1 MPTTDNRKSKRNPV
15 TLRIKFKSAN
25 LEQFIERYAVDV
37 SQGGIFIRTR
47 EPLPI
52 GTTLRFEFQLRDESP
67 LITGEGTVV
76 WIREHNPTQ
85 SGVAPGMGVRFDRLT
100 DASQSV
106 LGKILTHKAKRAQGA
121 GVPTQLGEVPTRV
134 VPAAMIDNMVRDS
147 RNQPTTRNQ
156 MSDFDG
162 GPTEF
167 AAPAVPF
174 QSDAEAYPEEAFEQA
189 TKVHSLDE
197 LASMAASIE
206 NDDSLGQAPRVPAD
220 GAVPEDSMFDDA
232 DQTRVYPANALSNS
246 RPHAIPPLDEADARV
261 ALGHAGATDPLPPTP
276 LDDDAD
282 LELGLA
288 GYEADEEQPE
298 AVEARDVELGLAG
311 PTNHKIT
318 AQPAPGNVELGAAGS
333 TLKMGTASAAAKA
346 TLRDPP
352 GRPIPGRELAER
364 ELPGRAHSEPR
375 NIDLGHAGGHDDD
388 AEVPLPEAGKFD
400 LGLAGPT
407 SPLAPQGGDATATVE
422 LGAAGSGMD
431 ELLDSLSDLDSEV
444 TAQLPA
450 AQRAAL
456 DSSDPAAAIETE
468 VANRVGHTA
477 RMAAQVAPPK
487 ATIASPAPPAPTP
500 PAAKASAADDDG
512 DATHTDETEPQTDAE
527 VATEAAAADS
537 ESALTPP
544 AAATAASRDASVRV
558 NARRDETSAA
568 AERKPLPLLPLL
580 AAAALILVIVGGAL
594 YIFSRDDRPNP
605 NDNAP
610 AAVDDD
616 SAGAAEPAP
625 SDTPEQTSPTSGD
638 VAAAADD
645 DDDADDDGDDGDD
658 GAEPAAAADA
668 DAATA
673 EPAVDE
679 PEEPVELV
687 EVQIRTTPRGATVE
701 VIDGD
706 QTGPTPITL
715 SLDKS
720 RSHRVRISHP
730 GYLSQELDIDP
741 ATPKVPWISLQPTPW
756 RLTLSSTPDS
766 AFVYVDGRRVPGV
779 TPVDFDLPS
788 GWEKKRRWKISFRLP
803 GYEKLNLLVTPDF
816 TQQGEVMVQSIEGTM
831 VKRTAPPPP
840 PPPQPK
846 PTPAAAAD
854 DDSGDDSDSAEATDS
869 GDGDSAGDD
878 HGGDDGDSADD
889 DPAPATDHT
898 PTTAPTPKADPPADT
913 QPASHSPPTTSPPSA
928 ADTADS
934 AGEDE
939 AAKP

>member
-1 MPTTDNRKSKRNPV
+1 MATTDNRKSKRNPV

-121 GVPTQLGEVPTRV
+121 AVPTQLGEVPTRV

-147 RNQPTTRNQ
+147 RNQPTMRNQ

-167 AAPAVPF
+167 AAPSVPF

-232 DQTRVYPANALSNS
+232 DQTRVYPANALSQS
-246 RPHAIPPLDEADARV
+246 RPHALPPTDDDPRV

-276 LDDDAD
+276 LDDAAD

-311 PTNHKIT
+311 PTDHKIT
-318 AQPAPGNVELGAAGS
+318 AQPTTGNVELGAAGS
-333 TLKMGTASAAAKA
+333 TLKMGTASAAANA

-352 GRPIPGRELAER
+352 GRPIPGRELSAR
-364 ELPGRAHSEPR
+364 ELPGRARSEPR

-407 SPLAPQGGDATATVE
+407 SPLAPQSGDATATVE

-431 ELLDSLSDLDSEV
+431 ELLDSLGDLDSEV

-468 VANRVGHTA
+468 VANQVGHTA
-477 RMAAQVAPPK
+477 RMAAQVAAPK
-487 ATIASPAPPAPTP
+487 ATIASPAPPAPAP
-500 PAAKASAADDDG
+500 PAPRASAADAG
-512 DATHTDETEPQTDAE
+512 SEPTHTEAAE
-527 VATEAAAADS
+527 AEAATEATAADS
-537 ESALTPP
+537 EGTLTPP
-544 AAATAASRDASVRV
+544 AATAASRDASVRV
-558 NARRDETSAA
+558 NARRDEPSAT

-580 AAAALILVIVGGAL
+580 AAVVLILVIVGGAL

-605 NDNAP
+605 DDNPP

-616 SAGAAEPAP
+616 SAGSSAP
-625 SDTPEQTSPTSGD
+625 TPGDTPEQTPPTSGD

-645 DDDADDDGDDGDD
+645 DH
-658 GAEPAAAADA
+658 GAEPAATTADA
-668 DAATA
+668 GTA
-673 EPAVDE
+673 EPAVQE
-679 PEEPVELV
+679 PEQPVELV

-706 QTGPTPITL
+706 QTGPTPIEL

-756 RLTLSSTPDS
+756 RLTLSSTPDN

-803 GYEKLNLLVTPDF
+803 GYEKLNLQVTPDF

-831 VKRTAPPPP
+831 VERTAPPPP
-840 PPPQPK
+840 PPPPPQPR
-846 PTPAAAAD
+846 PTPAAASND
-854 DDSGDDSDSAEATDS
+854 NDGDSGDSGNDSDSGDNGDS
-869 GDGDSAGDD
+869 ADAADNSDGDSAGDTN
-878 HGGDDGDSADD
+878 GNSADSNSAGD
-889 DPAPATDHT
+889 DPAPTPATDHT
-898 PTTAPTPKADPPADT
+898 PTTAPTPKAAPPADT
-913 QPASHSPPTTSPPSA
+913 QPASHSPPTTSPPAAANSA
-928 ADTADS
+928 DGTD
-934 AGEDE
+934 EDE